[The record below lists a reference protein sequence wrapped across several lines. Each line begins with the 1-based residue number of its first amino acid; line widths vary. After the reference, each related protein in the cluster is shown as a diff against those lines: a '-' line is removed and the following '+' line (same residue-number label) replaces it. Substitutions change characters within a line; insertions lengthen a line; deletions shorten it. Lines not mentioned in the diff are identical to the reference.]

1 MMHAFL
7 LLFLC
12 VQNVRM
18 KLLMCINSHL
28 TIFKNY
34 IAELRVY
41 LFIQRYFSIAY
52 EYNFISYVT
61 RLKVRITTFLFEL
74 GH

>member
-7 LLFLC
+7 LLLLC

-28 TIFKNY
+28 TVFRNY

-41 LFIQRYFSIAY
+41 LFIQRYFCIAY

-74 GH
+74 DH